1 MKVFHWLKNFFFK
14 PSKLG
19 LGVLLVTGAIAG
31 IIAWIVFNTVMEETS
46 TEEFCVSCHSMQ
58 QPLEELK
65 EKSHFS
71 NKFGVS
77 ASCGDCHVP
86 HKKIDKYIR
95 KIEALKEVFA
105 EVTGKYD
112 EEGSFEKHRLEMAER
127 EWARMSANG
136 SQACKNCHRYDR
148 MKFDEMKPAAR
159 EAMKAAAAKDQ
170 SCIDC
175 HKGIS
180 HHLPKPKEVEAV
192 SDLTAGTTYFTK
204 ESAKLFSDEAM
215 QQEIGYLETAVPV
228 KFVKSGDKSD
238 LVEFTVWRKAK
249 GFGRIGY
256 HEMGKNI
263 TDAVLTKAFMKTKP
277 KQYEVIEKYK
287 DSVTR
292 LKWQKIKLQAWVTKS
307 QLIENIDTLWAK
319 AEGVYKTQCSVCHKQ
334 PDVAHFDAN
343 TWIGLFN
350 GMVGFTSI
358 DETTGKQVLR
368 YLQMH
373 SSDFEKHPTK

>member
-1 MKVFHWLKNFFFK
+1 MKIFHWLKDFLFK

-19 LGVLLVTGAIAG
+19 LGVLLITGAIAG
-31 IIAWIVFNTVMEETS
+31 LITWGVFNTVMDKTS
-46 TEEFCVSCHSMQ
+46 TEEFCVSCHSMK
-58 QPLEELK
+58 QPLAELK

-77 ASCGDCHVP
+77 ASCSDCHLP
-86 HKKIDKYIR
+86 HNTIDKYIR
-95 KIEALKEVFA
+95 KIKALREVYA
-105 EVTGKYD
+105 EMIGKYD
-112 EEGSFEKHRLEMAER
+112 EEGSYEKHRLEMAER

-136 SQACKNCHRYDR
+136 SQECKNCHRYDR
-148 MKFDEMKPAAR
+148 MKFDEMSEAARNAMKPAA
-159 EAMKAAAAKDQ
+159 EKDQ

-192 SDLTAGTTYFTK
+192 SDLTAGKSYFVK
-204 ESAKLFSDEAM
+204 DSAELFSDEAM
-215 QQEIGYLETAVPV
+215 QQNIGYSEAAAPV
-228 KFVKSGDKSD
+228 KFVKSGDKAD
-238 LVEFTVWRKAK
+238 LVEFEVWRKAK

-263 TDAVLTKAFMKTKP
+263 TDVVLTKKFMKTKP
-277 KQYEVIEKYK
+277 KPYTVVEKYK
-287 DSVTR
+287 DSITR
-292 LKWQKIKLQAWVTKS
+292 LKWQKIKVQAWVAKS
-307 QLIENIDTLWAK
+307 QLIDNIDALWAK
-319 AEGVYKTQCSVCHKQ
+319 AEGVYKAQCSTCHKQ

-350 GMVGFTSI
+350 GMVGFTNI
-358 DETTGKQVLR
+358 DEKTGKQVLR

>member
-1 MKVFHWLKNFFFK
+1 MKLLHLLKNFFFK

-31 IIAWIVFNTVMEETS
+31 IIAWIVFNTVLEETS
-46 TEEFCVSCHSMQ
+46 TEEFCVSCHSME

-65 EKSHFS
+65 EKAHFS
-71 NKFGVS
+71 NKFGV
-77 ASCGDCHVP
+77 AATCADCHLP
-86 HKKIDKYIR
+86 HKKIDKYLR
-95 KIEALKEVFA
+95 KIEALKEIFA
-105 EVTGKYD
+105 EMTGKYD

-192 SDLTAGTTYFTK
+192 SELTEGTTYFTK
-204 ESAKLFSDEAM
+204 ASASLFADENM
-215 QQEIGYLETAVPV
+215 QQEIGNLEWAVPV
-228 KFVKSGDKSD
+228 KFIKSTGNAD
-238 LVEFTVWRKAK
+238 LVELEMWRKAK
-249 GFGRIGY
+249 GFGRVWY
-256 HEMGKNI
+256 HEKGKSI
-263 TDAVLTKAFMKTKP
+263 TDAVLTKEFMKTKP
-277 KQYEVIEKYK
+277 KPYTVIEKVK
-287 DSVTR
+287 DEETR
-292 LKWQKIKLQAWVTKS
+292 LPWQKVKVQAWIAKS
-307 QLIENIDTLWAK
+307 QLVDNIDTLWAK
-319 AEGVYKTQCSVCHKQ
+319 AEGIYKTQCSTCHKQ
-334 PDVAHFDAN
+334 PDIAHFDAN
-343 TWIGLFN
+343 TWVGLFS
-350 GMVGFTSI
+350 GMIGFTNI
-358 DETTGKQVLR
+358 DEATGKQVLR

-373 SSDFEKHPTK
+373 SSDFETHPNK